1 MIQSQQNT
9 PNFRA
14 RLFVAQP
21 MAKLGDKARVKAFS
35 QPDILK
41 GVDAMAERGSAATDI
56 FVSKIVND
64 EKENNSIIKFV
75 LKNPLFQD
83 FQSKYDMPVKAGENK
98 SDLEILDKFTGSDTN
113 NCEVLENVALASTL
127 KTKFF
132 EQIDIL
138 LENFQS
144 VQDLRNILADAFK
157 NNEIPQARSIL
168 SEMLTKIPQKIHGF
182 SDKRVQDFEQIADK
196 MQQDYEIFI
205 KEEIL
210 PNA

>member
-41 GVDAMAERGSAATDI
+41 GIDAMAERGSAATDI
-56 FVSKIVND
+56 FISKIVND

-83 FQSKYDMPVKAGENK
+83 FQSEYGISTNGNNK
-98 SDLEILDKFTGSDTN
+98 NDLEILDQFTGSATKN
-113 NCEVLENVALASTL
+113 SEILEDMALASTI
-127 KTKFF
+127 KTTFF
-132 EQIDIL
+132 EKIDTL

-144 VQDLRNILADAFK
+144 TKDLCQILANAFK
-157 NNEIPQARSIL
+157 NNEIPQAKNIL
-168 SEMLTKIPQKIHGF
+168 SEMLAKIPQKAHGF
-182 SDKRVQDFEQIADK
+182 SDKRIKDFEQIADK
-196 MQQDYEIFI
+196 MQQDYETFI